1 VVLEDFSSGITNSNW
16 KGDAGLGAATTETL
30 SPNGLV
36 GKIITS
42 NAAGALD
49 YQNAQLYLQKNSI
62 DLSTTNK
69 VVTVAVYST
78 TPFDMLAK
86 VVDGGS
92 APESAAEARHNGSGW
107 QTLSF
112 DFNAPK
118 DNTAAAN

>member
-1 VVLEDFSSGITNSNW
+1 LTISLDIPRWSSRTLVLELPILTGRRCWI
-16 KGDAGLGAATTETL
+16 GVTTETL

-49 YQNAQLYLQKNSI
+49 YQNATVSTENSI

-78 TPFDMLAK
+78 TL
-86 VVDGGS
+86 
-92 APESAAEARHNGSGW
+92 
-107 QTLSF
+107 
-112 DFNAPK
+112 
-118 DNTAAAN
+118 